1 MKAGYVRDLSHADH
15 ADRDAVIRIIA
26 DQHETIADQERTI
39 AGLKREP
46 TELRQALAA
55 PPAMSKSAKT

>member
-1 MKAGYVRDLSHADH
+1 MRDLSH

-26 DQHETIADQERTI
+26 DQHETIADQEPTI
-39 AGLKREP
+39 VRLKREL
-46 TELRQALAA
+46 TELRQTLAA